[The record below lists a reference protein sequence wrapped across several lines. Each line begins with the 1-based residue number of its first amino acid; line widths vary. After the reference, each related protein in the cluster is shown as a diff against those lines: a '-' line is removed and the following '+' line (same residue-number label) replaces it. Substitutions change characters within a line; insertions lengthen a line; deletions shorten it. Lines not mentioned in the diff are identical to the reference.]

1 MDKQIKKI
9 INNHC
14 KQIKDVDHQ
23 ESIARIVKSIDG
35 VVQNLY
41 KELYVLRDGREILKR
56 LEKKNKGHCC

>member
-1 MDKQIKKI
+1 MDNQIKKI

-14 KQIKDVDHQ
+14 KKIKDVNKQ
-23 ESIARIVKSIDG
+23 ESIAKIVKNIDV
-35 VVQNLY
+35 VVQSLY